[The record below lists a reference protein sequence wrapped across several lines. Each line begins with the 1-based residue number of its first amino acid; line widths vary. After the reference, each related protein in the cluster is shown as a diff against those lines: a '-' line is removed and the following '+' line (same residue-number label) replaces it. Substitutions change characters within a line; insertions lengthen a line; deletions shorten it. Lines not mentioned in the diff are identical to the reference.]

1 MRRHL
6 LAAAI
11 LSLGAAL
18 VSTTASAHHVS
29 VDFGPIFGPGG
40 DGDDFGTDTVG
51 NGTACTAGSS
61 GPESCPLTLLN
72 DASSA
77 AIPLGFSIDFG
88 TGPVSS
94 LFVNENG
101 VVSFNAAVTPS
112 SFTSLAS
119 LGQPVIAPFFAD
131 LTSVTF
137 QGTVF
142 EMLGQNFGQ
151 LMYQRGSAAAQPEA
165 DGEFHQT
172 DEVPAFAVLWYGPT
186 DANGV
191 QVFTQLVIFSHAS
204 SGAGDFDIGIR
215 YGQVDGDT
223 YNNGAGAGANGIAG
237 LVLGT
242 NTLTISGPLAATTDY
257 FYSFRGGKLVG
268 GPPPPVTVACPS
280 ASAQVGTAYSSAMTA
295 TGGVTPYTFSNT
307 GSLPPG
313 LLLNAGTGAVTGT
326 PTAAGTFAFTAQVQD
341 ASAGTATSNCS
352 ITVAPAVPQLSL
364 KVAPASVSFGT
375 VSRFS
380 LQSRTVTLTNTGKAP
395 VSLSKVSVTAGAG
408 SVHGD
413 FAALSL
419 CGSSLAVGKSCP
431 VFVILFA
438 QDLGSVAATLN
449 IANNAT
455 GSPQAVPLSVFV
467 TPLKH

>member
-1 MRRHL
+1 MIS
-6 LAAAI
+6 APTPWA
-11 LSLGAAL
+11 
-18 VSTTASAHHVS
+18 TARPA
-29 VDFGPIFGPGG
+29 P
-40 DGDDFGTDTVG
+40 T
-51 NGTACTAGSS
+51 GSS

-88 TGPVSS
+88 TGPVST

-142 EMLGQNFGQ
+142 EMFGQNFGQ
-151 LMYQRGSAAAQPEA
+151 LMYQRGSASALPNGTTGNFEQS
-165 DGEFHQT
+165 

-215 YGQVDGDT
+215 YGQVDGDS
-223 YNNGAGAGANGIAG
+223 YNNGAGTGANGIAG

-326 PTAAGTFAFTAQVQD
+326 PTAAGTFAFTAHGGGCRRRHGHEQLQHHGRARGATAESEGGARQRLLRHGEPLQPAVQD
-341 ASAGTATSNCS
+341 RDADEHR
-352 ITVAPAVPQLSL
+352 Q
-364 KVAPASVSFGT
+364 
-375 VSRFS
+375 
-380 LQSRTVTLTNTGKAP
+380 
-395 VSLSKVSVTAGAG
+395 GAG
-408 SVHGD
+408 V
-413 FAALSL
+413 ALQGERDGRCRVRPRGL
-419 CGSSLAVGKSCP
+419 RGP
-431 VFVILFA
+431 
-438 QDLGSVAATLN
+438 
-449 IANNAT
+449 
-455 GSPQAVPLSVFV
+455 
-467 TPLKH
+467 